1 MIEYTKVMMMWWG
14 KSFEKPWQKSDDD
27 DDVYDV
33 DDDGDG
39 DGDAAADD
47 DDDDD
52 RIY

>member
-27 DDVYDV
+27 DDDV
-33 DDDGDG
+33 DA

-47 DDDDD
+47 DDD
-52 RIY
+52 RIH